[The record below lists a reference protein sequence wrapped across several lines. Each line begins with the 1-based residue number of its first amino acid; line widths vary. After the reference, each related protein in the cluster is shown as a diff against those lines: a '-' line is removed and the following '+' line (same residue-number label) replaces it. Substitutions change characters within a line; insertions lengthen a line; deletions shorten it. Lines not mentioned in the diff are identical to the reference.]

1 MFFGGVFCQK
11 KYLMI
16 LILLAR
22 LNFYQSKVSFYPCA
36 SRQTSLPDYSFSGHA
51 KQHQI
56 SLPYTHWKKSWVVH
70 FPKFWTHIKK
80 QLKQSKPENTGERSN
95 SMQYSLLENCYPVL
109 YVQSIPVKEFLSKEI
124 CVLWKEVCRDKDKVI
139 YFISSF

>member
-1 MFFGGVFCQK
+1 MPRYLLKVVLWRSVLPEKVF
-11 KYLMI
+11 
-16 LILLAR
+16 
-22 LNFYQSKVSFYPCA
+22 NDSDS

-80 QLKQSKPENTGERSN
+80 QSKQSKPENTGERSN